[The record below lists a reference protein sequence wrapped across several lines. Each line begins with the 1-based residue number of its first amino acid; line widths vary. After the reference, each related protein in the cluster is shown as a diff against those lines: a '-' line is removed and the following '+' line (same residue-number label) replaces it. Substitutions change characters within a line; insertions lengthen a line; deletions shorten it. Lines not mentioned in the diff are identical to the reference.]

1 MKLERGMDRN
11 GGPSAVWSIYD
22 YFFGAVPPVI
32 TFRFS
37 LFNLDSLMILFS
49 VLIRL
54 KHEYILYE
62 YVRTRLDTQY
72 RHCRIAGRGHAT
84 IDR

>member
-1 MKLERGMDRN
+1 M
-11 GGPSAVWSIYD
+11 GGCQCEVFMIIFLVQSHQSSPSDSVFSIY
-22 YFFGAVPPVI
+22 V
-32 TFRFS
+32 
-37 LFNLDSLMILFS
+37 DSLMILFS
-49 VLIRL
+49 VLTRL